1 MLETIPL
8 HHLTRVISLLSH
20 GQIVAY
26 PTGTS
31 YGLGVHA
38 LDQRALERLH
48 ALKKRSP
55 DKTYTVLLPDRAPER
70 FVDWT
75 DDERRVFIALRNR
88 PLTMLARAKQPLRH
102 LEKDG
107 RVGIR
112 TPDHPFTREL
122 TAVLPFPI
130 TATSAN
136 VSGESAACGPL
147 DLEALAQNTRLYAV
161 EGGSL
166 PKCLPSTIVAW
177 ESGQWRI
184 VRAGDVTESELLEGA
199 VITQALWQRPAS
211 R

>member
-1 MLETIPL
+1 MRYYRAVLETIPL
-8 HHLTRVISLLSH
+8 HHFARVISLLSH

-38 LDQRALERLH
+38 LDHKALERLD
-48 ALKKRSP
+48 ALKKRST
-55 DKTYTVLLPDRAPER
+55 DKTYTVLLPEHALER
-70 FVDWT
+70 FIDWT
-75 DDERRVFIALRNR
+75 GDERRTFTALRNR
-88 PLTMLARAKQPLRH
+88 PLTILVRVRVPLQHLAKN
-102 LEKDG
+102 G

-122 TAVLPFPI
+122 AAVLPFPI

-136 VSGESAACGPL
+136 VSETPAACGPL
-147 DLEALAQNTRLYAV
+147 DLEALAQKTRLYAV

-166 PKCLPSTIVAW
+166 PTCLPSTIAAW

-184 VRAGDVTESELLEGA
+184 VRAGDVTESELKN
-199 VITQALWQRPAS
+199 VRITDT
-211 R
+211 